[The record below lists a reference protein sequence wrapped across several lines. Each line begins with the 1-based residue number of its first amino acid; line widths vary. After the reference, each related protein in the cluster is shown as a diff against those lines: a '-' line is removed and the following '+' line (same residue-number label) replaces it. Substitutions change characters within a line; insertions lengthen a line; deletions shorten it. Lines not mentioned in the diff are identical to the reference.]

1 MKTIGISMPVGVEN
15 DAIRAAIRESFM
27 TDDGEQQY
35 RIYESTAAT
44 ASEQAEGIETLAE
57 SGAEIVIV
65 KAINVETIN
74 EKITSLGLP
83 GVVWIENYPEVL
95 GDNAFAIDINYGGM
109 GREAAEKMYAAFLGA
124 PLGGGEKYNIKII
137 AEQSNSETENGF
149 REYFVENSLTENV
162 EIETVCLGNL
172 NETEVEE
179 ALDEI
184 ALSGETDGIF
194 CINNGRLNEVC
205 SAVASAGYLTDNN
218 LRHKR

>member
-74 EKITSLGLP
+74 EKITSLGLL

-109 GREAAEKMYAAFLGA
+109 GREAAEKCMRHFSEHRSAAV
-124 PLGGGEKYNIKII
+124 KN
-137 AEQSNSETENGF
+137 T
-149 REYFVENSLTENV
+149 T
-162 EIETVCLGNL
+162 
-172 NETEVEE
+172 
-179 ALDEI
+179 
-184 ALSGETDGIF
+184 
-194 CINNGRLNEVC
+194 
-205 SAVASAGYLTDNN
+205 
-218 LRHKR
+218 